1 MPSMEAE
8 SWMMGSIS
16 GFIFMMIGLPA
27 PSGKL
32 DSSILR
38 LSRIS
43 IMAESMSADWL
54 NSRMTI
60 P

>member
-1 MPSMEAE
+1 
-8 SWMMGSIS
+8 MMGSIS